1 MKIVKIIMYIA
12 LTIQLSFLVYIS
24 FMIISTPYII
34 CDSSVRQP
42 NLSYTGLLYV
52 DIYYP
57 LLYPAL
63 VFSPIL
69 TTIILYLL
77 YKLKIIKEK
86 PKFVKTILL
95 LLIIT
100 LYVYHKW
107 GFYMNPF

>member
-1 MKIVKIIMYIA
+1 MKRKHYIYYIPIFIQSLLLILIIFFMLIRLKNNMYYINNS
-12 LTIQLSFLVYIS
+12 INSFVYL
-24 FMIISTPYII
+24 
-34 CDSSVRQP
+34 
-42 NLSYTGLLYV
+42 NV
-52 DIYYP
+52 DYP